1 MQKSERIA
9 ILIPCYNEALT
20 IARVIKDFHQY
31 VPEAKVFVYDNNS
44 TDETVIVATQEG
56 AVVRREPLQGKGNVV
71 RRMFADIDADIYVLV
86 DGDSTYDVKSV
97 PLLIETLKREQLD
110 MIVGTRKE
118 SELNCYRL
126 GHRGGNKV
134 LTKIVEI
141 FFNRKLTDMLS
152 GLRVFSKRYVKTFP
166 AQSKGF
172 EIETELT
179 VYALSRRLPM
189 KEVETDYF
197 ARPSGS
203 VSKLSTYRDG
213 IRILQTIIL
222 LIKEER
228 PLLFFGIIATIF
240 GILGFMAGIPV
251 VIHFMQTGFVP
262 RLPTAVLASS
272 LLICALISA
281 LIGLVLDS
289 LSSVKKEIARQHY
302 LSFSEDFDF
311 SCRHNNSK

>member
-44 TDETVIVATQEG
+44 TDETAMVAIKEG
-56 AVVRREPLQGKGNVV
+56 AVVRHEPLQGKGNVV
-71 RRMFADIDADIYVLV
+71 RRMFADIDADIYVLI

-97 PLLIETLKREQLD
+97 PLLIEILKREQLD
-110 MIVGTRKE
+110 MVVGTRKE
-118 SELNCYRL
+118 SDLNCYRS

-141 FFNRKLTDMLS
+141 FFNQKLTDMLS

-228 PLLFFGIIATIF
+228 PLLFFGMIAGIL
-240 GILGFMAGIPV
+240 GILGFVTGIPV
-251 VIHFMQTGFVP
+251 VIHFVQTGLVP

-272 LLICALISA
+272 LFICALISA

-302 LSFSEDFDF
+302 LAFLVTRSETRVQEDE
-311 SCRHNNSK
+311 

>member
-272 LLICALISA
+272 LLICALISV

-302 LSFSEDFDF
+302 LSFLTTGYEIRVQKDEI
-311 SCRHNNSK
+311 